1 MSDVGASHVIF
12 FAAAMVLATLV
23 VGVISVNIH
32 SISDA
37 SISSGTALS
46 KQIKTDIT
54 IISDSSQIPTNGSYR
69 VFYVKNTGKTN
80 LDINQVNVFVDGKYI
95 TDGSTVLKVL
105 DTGETTWREGEV
117 LEVNV
122 ASSEISSGD
131 HSLRIITENGI
142 SDTMDFRI

>member
-1 MSDVGASHVIF
+1 MSDAGASHVIF
-12 FAAAMVLATLV
+12 FVAAMVLATMV

-37 SISSGTALS
+37 SISSGTTLS

-54 IISDSSQIPTNGSYR
+54 IISDSTAIPTNGSYR

-80 LDINQVNVFVDGKYI
+80 LDINQVNIFVDGVYI
-95 TDGSTVLKVL
+95 TDSLLILKVL
-105 DTGETTWREGEV
+105 DTGESTWREGEA

-122 ASSEISSGD
+122 DGIASGD
-131 HSLRIITENGI
+131 HSLRVITENGI
-142 SDTMDFRI
+142 ADTMDFRI